1 MVAHRAGRWLLIV
14 DHEPADG
21 TPSAALR
28 RVGYP
33 EAVKHGRSRAAT
45 RRTIIAVLTGLLPL
59 LLLSIATLAAGPPF
73 AERATGSHIV
83 DDAGVLNR
91 QPRIG
96 IEQGLQAFAD
106 STGIDIVAVL
116 QVKPRASTDEAAD
129 ADAAA
134 LLDEWGL
141 GSDGGRGAAI
151 VWEFDRA
158 LTRAVPGIAF
168 TSALQDEL
176 DTEALAAA
184 MRTSMARPLASG
196 DWYQAVNRAVF
207 SLTAGL
213 PGAQPTPTS
222 VPTPTPSLE
231 PGATTGPTAT
241 HSPQVTP
248 GPVVPELPAA
258 PPGPPYPDPI
268 PGVFVYDHAAV
279 FAPETRAAA
288 AAIIAGIRERT
299 GAEVVVYTQLK
310 PESDSPAKAE
320 RDAIALIDQYGVGR
334 LGFDDGLAILFDLSD
349 PCHGQVQL
357 YAAPGY
363 RASYLTNEDRQRI
376 FEEDMLPLLRRCD
389 LDGALLTALGRIDAA
404 TTADRAQQLQLAR
417 QVDAA
422 TGLVLAPLVLL
433 ALVAWAGWS
442 WFRYGRDPQYL
453 DDPSIHMPAP
463 PPGLTPAA
471 ATVILD
477 GRATRHALTTAFVD
491 LAGRGELRFRRPD
504 PSARTTIDI
513 LEPRTS
519 DPRVLRNRAVPLG
532 APERFL
538 LGQVRRLRVGTGA
551 VSASQLEALTP
562 DVSKFQERLEES
574 VVEAG
579 WFRETPDRSTDRWS
593 FRAGIVLILGF
604 VAGFIA
610 WNLPSSGL
618 LLLGGAL
625 VAAGI
630 VMFVLARAMPQR
642 TMSGAMVHAWLAAY
656 RRTLERTLAGARSM
670 DEVVASHALPWVE
683 TPDQAL
689 VWGFALGL
697 HHEVED
703 VLERSIT
710 LVRESDTT
718 GARAPWVPAWYVT
731 SSSSSGIGGGASS
744 GGGGLFSSSVI
755 PDFSAMTAVLS
766 TIGAGASSSSSGSS
780 DSSSS
785 FSGGSSGGGG
795 GGGGAGGGF

>member
-1 MVAHRAGRWLLIV
+1 M
-14 DHEPADG
+14 
-21 TPSAALR
+21 
-28 RVGYP
+28 
-33 EAVKHGRSRAAT
+33 KHGRSRAAT
-45 RRTIIAVLTGLLPL
+45 RRTIIALLAVL
-59 LLLSIATLAAGPPF
+59 LLVPLASSVMLAVGPPF
-73 AERATGSHIV
+73 GSRPSGTHIV
-83 DDAGVLNR
+83 DEAGLLNR
-91 QPRIG
+91 QPEVG
-96 IEQGLQAFAD
+96 IEQGLQAFAE
-106 STGIDIVAVL
+106 STGIDIAVVL
-116 QVKPRASTDEAAD
+116 QVKPRVTTEADAD

-134 LLDEWGL
+134 LRDEWGL
-141 GSDGGRGAAI
+141 GGSGGRGVAM
-151 VWEFDRA
+151 VWDLDRG
-158 LTRAVPGIAF
+158 LTRAVTGLAF
-168 TSALQDEL
+168 TSGLEDEV
-176 DTEALAAA
+176 DTEALAATVRA
-184 MRTSMARPLASG
+184 SMADPLAAG
-196 DWYQAVNRAVF
+196 DWVQAVNRGVF

-222 VPTPTPSLE
+222 TPTPR
-231 PGATTGPTAT
+231 PDTTTGPTPT
-241 HSPQVTP
+241 SGPQATP
-248 GPVVPELPAA
+248 GPIVPELPPA
-258 PPGPPYPDPI
+258 PPGPPYPEPV
-268 PGVFVYDHAAV
+268 PGLFVYDHAAV
-279 FAPETRAAA
+279 FRPETRTAA

-299 GAEVVVYTQLK
+299 GAEIVVYTQMK
-310 PESDSPAKAE
+310 PESDTPAKAE
-320 RDAIALIDQYGVGR
+320 RDAIELIDQYGVGR

-376 FEEDMLPLLRRCD
+376 FEQDMLPHLRRCD
-389 LDGALLTALGRIDAA
+389 LDGALMVALTRIDAA
-404 TTADRAQQLQLAR
+404 TTADRARQLQLAR

-422 TGLVLAPLVLL
+422 TGLVLAPLLL
-433 ALVAWAGWS
+433 LGLVGWAGAS

-477 GRATRHALTTAFVD
+477 GRATRHAVTTALVD

-504 PSARTTIDI
+504 PSARATIDI
-513 LEPRTS
+513 LDPDTA
-519 DPRVLRNRAVPLG
+519 DPRVLRNRAVALG
-532 APERFL
+532 TAERFL
-538 LGQVRRLRVGTGA
+538 LGQLHGLRRGA
-551 VSASQLEALTP
+551 GPVTADQLERLMP
-562 DVSKFQERLEES
+562 DVSRFEDRLEES

-579 WFRETPDRSTDRWS
+579 WFRETPERSTDRWS
-593 FRAGIVLILGF
+593 FRAGVVLVVGV

-625 VAAGI
+625 VAAAI

-703 VLERSIT
+703 VLERSIA
-710 LVRESDTT
+710 LAQERDAT
-718 GARAPWVPAWYVT
+718 GARAPWVPAWYIATV
-731 SSSSSGIGGGASS
+731 SGTGSGPGGGSSS
-744 GGGGLFSSSVI
+744 GGGGLFSSSAL
-755 PDFSAMTAVLS
+755 PDFGAMTAVLS
-766 TIGAGASSSSSGSS
+766 TIGASEASSSSDSGSSSSSGG
-780 DSSSS
+780 

-795 GGGGAGGGF
+795 GGAGGGF